1 MIIGVRS
8 RRLVLQEYKE
18 GAEEHD
24 RSRRTW
30 ETRSVKDNSN
40 VPEQRQVLTP

>member
-1 MIIGVRS
+1 MIVGVRS

-18 GAEEHD
+18 GAKEHD
-24 RSRRTW
+24 HSGRTR

-40 VPEQRQVLTP
+40 DPERRQVLTP